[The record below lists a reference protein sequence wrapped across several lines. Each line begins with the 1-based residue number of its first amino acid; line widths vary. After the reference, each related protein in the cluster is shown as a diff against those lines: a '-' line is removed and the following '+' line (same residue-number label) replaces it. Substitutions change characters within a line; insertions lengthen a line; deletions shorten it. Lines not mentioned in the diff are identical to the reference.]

1 MDTQLINEVMS
12 WAGLLNAKKQEVVE
26 LNVSDLILA
35 LYVISYFLNK
45 KGSLIVA
52 FLVCELWGYGVFSDW
67 ASDELFYGGYASIY
81 CLLYFYLKINVTQSV
96 TKLSGI
102 ILMILLSIGMFLDA
116 VAYPSDTTSFWSN
129 YEINVLLFHVY
140 IIIAFVDWQLLR
152 TYMGQSINAFCRI
165 MGVSDAFRFCWYNIT
180 KQLNQ

>member
-81 CLLYFYLKINVTQSV
+81 CLLYFYLKINVTQNA

-140 IIIAFVDWQLLR
+140 IIITFVDWQLLR
-152 TYMGQSINAFCRI
+152 TYMGQSIDAFCRVLGI
-165 MGVSDAFRFCWYNIT
+165 SDAFRFYWYNIT
-180 KQLNQ
+180 NQVNQ

>member
-1 MDTQLINEVMS
+1 MS
-12 WAGLLNAKKQEVVE
+12 ELLEWVHLLSVLRENLTTERNA
-26 LNVSDLILA
+26 SDLILT

-67 ASDELFYGGYASIY
+67 ASNELFYCGYASIY

-116 VAYPSDTTSFWSN
+116 LVYPNDETSFWSN
-129 YEINVLLFHVY
+129 YEVSVLLLHTY
-140 IIIAFVDWQLLR
+140 IAITFIDWRLLR
-152 TYMGQSINAFCRI
+152 TYLGQSIDAFCRVF
-165 MGVSDAFRFCWYNIT
+165 GVSDAFRFYCYNIKNQV
-180 KQLNQ
+180 KQ